1 MNLCLEFQEAYKRL
15 DNLCRDCFRSND
27 GVTEYIKQMEYVFE
41 KGEES
46 IPDWTRRYKTLKH
59 LRYIRNKLSHEV
71 GTLSSGI
78 CTENDYNDVI
88 DFYNLMMDMKDPLT
102 VYYTDCNKKKKAA
115 SGAKKSDKNK
125 TEKHEKA
132 VCSGQRDYS
141 GGSDVKKEE
150 EAQYL
155 FSDEKASL
163 NNASNAIEKGPNT
176 LFVGEITENND
187 GKKSENSGLKG
198 FFGKIKEF
206 FND

>member
-88 DFYNLMMDMKDPLT
+88 GFYNLMMDMKDPLT
-102 VYYTDCNKKKKAA
+102 VYYTESSKKKKTA
-115 SGAKKSDKNK
+115 SDAKKTNK

-132 VCSGQRDYS
+132 VYSGQRDYS
-141 GGSDVKKEE
+141 GGSDIKKEE
-150 EAQYL
+150 AANIR
-155 FSDEKASL
+155 FSGEKASL
-163 NNASNAIEKGPNT
+163 NNEGKSQEKTANT
-176 LFVGEITENND
+176 LFVGEITENNG

-198 FFGKIKEF
+198 FFGKIKDF
-206 FND
+206 FKD